1 MGDSSHMIIWAIKR
15 LVVSWQKFAFF
26 IIKAVQGQFRSNKV
40 IPYSFLGNQS
50 ESSTYLLRY
59 FYLNFFSVFKNLNIF
74 RFFQFSKIKISKY
87 FEYLEISDFENGSG
101 SGSESDETQKLKKVS
116 LHICNQ

>member
-1 MGDSSHMIIWAIKR
+1 MFPFSFG
-15 LVVSWQKFAFF
+15 QNF
-26 IIKAVQGQFRSNKV
+26 I
-40 IPYSFLGNQS
+40 FLS
-50 ESSTYLLRY
+50 Y
-59 FYLNFFSVFKNLNIF
+59 IF
-74 RFFQFSKIKISKY
+74 EFSKIKISKF

>member
-1 MGDSSHMIIWAIKR
+1 MIIWAIKR

-26 IIKAVQGQFRSNKV
+26 IIKAVQGQFRSNKA
-40 IPYSFLGNQS
+40 ISYSFFGNQS
-50 ESSTYLLRY
+50 ESSISLPIYVIFISISFFGLQK
-59 FYLNFFSVFKNLNIF
+59 NFE
-74 RFFQFSKIKISKY
+74 FSKIKISKY